1 MSSEHTLPQ
10 AALYVRVSTQEQATE
25 GYSIQAQ
32 LERLRAYCTARGWQV
47 AREYVDPG
55 YSGAK
60 LDRPAIQRLI
70 SDIRHTAFCM
80 DVVVVFKLD
89 RLSRSQKDTLFL
101 IEDVFLKNQV
111 NFISMNESFDT
122 TTPYGV
128 AMIGILSAF
137 AQLERENIKLRTQM
151 GLEERAKEGYWRGG
165 GHPPIGYRYDP
176 VSGILQVNPDE
187 AIQIQTI
194 FDLFVNQ
201 QKSLRQIASLM
212 ARQYP
217 DRAGTYASS
226 SDIAQILKR
235 KTYLGYVPWKG
246 QLYPGRHEPLISA
259 QIFSRAQQLLSQ
271 TSSKSISHRGFL
283 LTGLVWCGHC
293 GARYY
298 AMGAYRGSKR
308 LPCAERTLIHTYTCY
323 SRAKT
328 SPKMVR
334 DPHCKNK
341 NWPITDLETI
351 IWRACCSLHWQSFD
365 LPQPETTPTSLQIQK
380 RLSEIRQQSAHLL
393 DLYQMQPMDEI
404 AARLE
409 RLQHEKKR
417 LTKFL
422 RQAPSASASSHGFL
436 DNMRIVSVLEQA
448 DFQQKQRILRILMDH
463 IVLQDDT
470 IHIFWNF

>member
-1 MSSEHTLPQ
+1 MSSEQTLPQ

-47 AREYVDPG
+47 AHEYVDPG

-60 LDRPAIQRLI
+60 LDRPAIQQLI
-70 SDIRHTAFCM
+70 ADIRQSVTDL

-101 IEDVFLKNQV
+101 IEDVFLKNQI

-165 GHPPIGYRYDP
+165 GHPPIGYRYNP
-176 VSGILQVNPDE
+176 STGILQVHPDE
-187 AIQIQTI
+187 AMQIQKI

-201 QKSLRQIASLM
+201 QKSLRQIAFQM

-246 QLYPGRHEPLISA
+246 QFYPGRHEPLISVST
-259 QIFSRAQQLLSQ
+259 FSRAQQLLYQASP
-271 TSSKSISHRGFL
+271 KAISRHGFL
-283 LTGLVWCGHC
+283 LTGLIWCGQC

-298 AMGAYRGSKR
+298 AMGAYRGPK
-308 LPCAERTLIHTYTCY
+308 ANRTLVHTYTCY

-341 NWPITDLETI
+341 NWPVTDLETI
-351 IWRACCSLHWQSFD
+351 LWDTCCALHWKAFD
-365 LPQPETTPTSLQIQK
+365 LPQSSLAPTSAQIQK
-380 RLSEIRQQSAHLL
+380 RLSEIDQQMARLV
-393 DLYQMQPMDEI
+393 DLYEMQPMDEI
-404 AARLE
+404 TARLE
-409 RLQHEKKR
+409 RLRREKSR
-417 LTKFL
+417 LSDAL
-422 RQAPSASASSHGFL
+422 RQAAPSPSLSHA
-436 DNMRIVSVLEQA
+436 NTLEGEQVRDLLRHA
-448 DFQQKQRILRILMDH
+448 TWQQKQRILRTLIDR
-463 IVLQDDT
+463 IVLQGDT
-470 IHIFWNF
+470 IDIYWNF